1 MSTFTAEEI
10 AKLQAGGNEARRVCS
25 LLLERVSPKAR
36 GLTPAPPHTWLPL
49 TQVAR
54 TQYQSG
60 YSQPL
65 PDAECV
71 APAVA
76 ASLASA

>member
-1 MSTFTAEEI
+1 M
-10 AKLQAGGNEARRVCS
+10 
-25 LLLERVSPKAR
+25 
-36 GLTPAPPHTWLPL
+36 PL
-49 TQVAR
+49 AQVAR

>member
-10 AKLQAGGNEARRVCS
+10 TKLQAGGNEVRRMCS
-25 LLLERVSPKAR
+25 LPLGTSVSQGPWADPR
-36 GLTPAPPHTWLPL
+36 ATAHVMPL
-49 TQVAR
+49 AQVAR